1 MEIRVGELA
10 KRTGVGVGT
19 LRAWERRFHLLE
31 PLRSPSGHRLY
42 DDNDVQRV
50 EAVVRLVSDGL
61 TLPAAVARVV
71 NMGTGVQVG
80 GGGEE
85 FFFGQIL
92 QVASQGI
99 WVSRDG
105 RTRYVNAK
113 MAELMGC
120 SVGELLTRPVFAFA
134 MGEELFADE
143 ARGDPLNGSGRLSFT
158 RELHRADG
166 STFLAQGT
174 TTPLFNHSGQFE
186 GSVAML
192 DDITARAEE
201 EAQSRFRN
209 ALLDAIGDAVLAA
222 EPDGTIVYANMAAER
237 LFGWK
242 VAELIGENGLEL
254 LAPPEED
261 PIGLDFHSS
270 LLAKNRE
277 SGELRLSRKDGTQMM
292 AHVTGSPVLDRNREV
307 VGLIAVLAD
316 NSDQHRIEHEL
327 RVQEQESEVVALLGA
342 DALRV
347 QTGDEK
353 SVLLEVVEAVRRV
366 LQCEHGLLVDTGPD
380 GNILRVSSPSY
391 DDSDES
397 DQIPMGSGSLTGY
410 TARAGK
416 VVVVADALR
425 DRRFDIAPRSKA
437 IGIRSAIAAPVLTSS
452 GVRAVL
458 MAASPEPS
466 KFSETS
472 ASFMQNMA
480 NVVGMALR
488 HECST

>member
-10 KRTGVGVGT
+10 RRTGVGVGT

-31 PLRSPSGHRLY
+31 PLRSPAGHRLY
-42 DDNDVQRV
+42 DEDDIQRV

-61 TLPAAVARVV
+61 TLPAAVTRVA
-71 NMGTGVQVG
+71 NMGTGVQAG

-120 SVGELLTRPVFAFA
+120 SVGELLTRPVFAFQ

-143 ARGDPLNGSGRLSFT
+143 ARGDPVNGSGRLSFT
-158 RELHRADG
+158 RELPRADG

-174 TTPLFNHSGQFE
+174 TTPLFNHSGEFE

-192 DDITARAEE
+192 DDVTTRAEE

-222 EPDGTIVYANMAAER
+222 EPDGTIVYANTAAER
-237 LFGWK
+237 LLGWK
-242 VAELIGENGLEL
+242 VSELLGENGLEL
-254 LAPPEED
+254 LAPQDLD
-261 PIGLDFHSS
+261 PSALDFHSS

-277 SGELRLSRKDGTQMM
+277 SGELRLARRDGSQVM
-292 AHVTGSPVLDRNREV
+292 AHVTGTPVLDRNREV
-307 VGLIAVLAD
+307 VGLIAVLVD
-316 NSDQHRIEHEL
+316 NSDRHRIEHDL
-327 RVQEQESEVVALLGA
+327 RVQEQQAEVVALLGA

-347 QTGDEK
+347 QPGDEEP
-353 SVLLEVVEAVRRV
+353 VLMEVVEGVRRV
-366 LQCEHGLLVDTGPD
+366 LQSEHALLVDTRPQ
-380 GNILRVSSPSY
+380 GNVLRVSSPPY
-391 DDSDES
+391 GDSDES
-397 DQIPMGSGSLTGY
+397 DQIPMGSRSLTGY

-416 VVVVADALR
+416 VVVVEDALR
-425 DRRFDIAPRSKA
+425 DRRFDIAPRSKE

-458 MAASPEPS
+458 IAASTEPS
-466 KFSETS
+466 MFNE
-472 ASFMQNMA
+472 ASVHFMQNMA

>member
-31 PLRSPSGHRLY
+31 PLRSPAGHRLY
-42 DDNDVQRV
+42 DEDDVQRV
-50 EAVVRLVSDGL
+50 DAVVRLVSEGL
-61 TLPAAVARVV
+61 TLPAAVARVA
-71 NMGTGVQVG
+71 NMGTGVQIG

-120 SVGELLTRPVFAFA
+120 SVGELLTRPVFAFH
-134 MGEELFADE
+134 MGEDLFADG
-143 ARGDPLNGSGRLSFT
+143 ARGDPVNGSGRLSFT

-186 GSVAML
+186 GSVAMVE
-192 DDITARAEE
+192 DITARTEE
-201 EAQSRFRN
+201 EAQSRYRN
-209 ALLDAIGDAVLAA
+209 ALLDAIGEAVLAA
-222 EPDGTIVYANMAAER
+222 EPDGTIVYANTAAER

-242 VAELIGENGLEL
+242 VSELIGENGLEL
-254 LAPPEED
+254 LAPQEPD
-261 PIGLDFHSS
+261 PLGRDFHSS

-292 AHVTGSPVLDRNREV
+292 VRVTGTPVLDRNREV
-307 VGLIAVLAD
+307 VGLIAVLVD

-327 RVQEQESEVVALLGA
+327 RAQEQQAEVVALLGA

-347 QTGDEK
+347 QPGDEK
-353 SVLLEVVEAVRRV
+353 PVLMEVIEAVRRV
-366 LQCEHGLLVDTGPD
+366 LQSEHGLLVDTGPHD
-380 GNILRVSSPSY
+380 NVLRVSSPPY

-397 DQIPMGSGSLTGY
+397 DQIPMGSRSLTGY

-416 VVVVADALR
+416 VVVVEDALR
-425 DRRFDIAPRSKA
+425 DRRFDIAPRSRE
-437 IGIRSAIAAPVLTSS
+437 IGIRSAIAAPVLASD

-458 MAASPEPS
+458 MAASKEPS
-466 KFSETS
+466 MFSES
-472 ASFMQNMA
+472 SVHFMQNMA
-480 NVVGMALR
+480 NVVGIALR
-488 HECST
+488 HECAT